1 MELYLC
7 RCPPGHGDIYSSL
20 LGSGMLD
27 RLIKSG
33 IKYLFV
39 SNSDNLGATLDLDL
53 LAYFASSKKA
63 FVCEVAERTAAD
75 KKGGHLAKRK
85 SDGRLVLRESAM
97 CPDEDK
103 GAFED
108 ISKYSPCLC
117 SQATIQHPLYPTIHD
132 AAHAAHATK
141 DYYGQGLLLWLA
153 DMAFCD
159 FVTCIELWS
168 L

>member
-1 MELYLC
+1 
-7 RCPPGHGDIYSSL
+7 
-20 LGSGMLD
+20 MLD

-53 LAYFASSKKA
+53 LAYFASSKKG

-103 GAFED
+103 GDFEN
-108 ISKYSPCLC
+108 ISKSVPK
-117 SQATIQHPLYPTIHD
+117 SSVVQKTAWQTT
-132 AAHAAHATK
+132 
-141 DYYGQGLLLWLA
+141 
-153 DMAFCD
+153 
-159 FVTCIELWS
+159 
-168 L
+168 

>member
-1 MELYLC
+1 MSLYLTLC
-7 RCPPGHGDIYSSL
+7 CPRRCPPGHGDIYSSL

-53 LAYFASSKKA
+53 LAYFASSKKG

-97 CPDEDK
+97 CPDDDK
-103 GAFED
+103 SAFED
-108 ISKYSPCLC
+108 ISKSVLQ
-117 SQATIQHPLYPTIHD
+117 SVAVQRLINTISMFKGVVMCVVNVHTTLHIPRCHIDSTQRVVL
-132 AAHAAHATK
+132 
-141 DYYGQGLLLWLA
+141 
-153 DMAFCD
+153 
-159 FVTCIELWS
+159 S
-168 L
+168 